1 MGRYAKW
8 ICVCFKIQVN
18 TITKNSLPYKDET
31 GCVISGITFHE
42 TLPESF
48 VISNTFTDEGP
59 MGQSNNKNAVIF
71 IGIPASGKSSFYH
84 EVFRNYVH
92 ISLDILNTRNK
103 EKILLEKCIKNGS
116 PFVIDNT
123 NPFIE
128 DRARYINKAK
138 ENNYRIIG
146 YYFRSSISECM
157 KRNQHR
163 EGRARV
169 PDIAV
174 KSIYSNMQ
182 LPTYSEGFDELY
194 YVHVKNNKFIVE
206 NWLEEA

>member
-1 MGRYAKW
+1 MYAEEYPSYIAGK
-8 ICVCFKIQVN
+8 F
-18 TITKNSLPYKDET
+18 TTADED
-31 GCVISGITFHE
+31 
-42 TLPESF
+42 L
-48 VISNTFTDEGP
+48 
-59 MGQSNNKNAVIF
+59 MGQSNNRNAVIF
-71 IGIPASGKSSFYH
+71 IGIPASGKSSFYR

-103 EKILLEKCIKNGS
+103 EKMLLEKCIKNGL

-123 NPFIE
+123 NPSIE
-128 DRARYINKAK
+128 DRTRYINNAK

-146 YYFRSSISECM
+146 YYFRSSISECI

-163 EGRARV
+163 EGRTRV
-169 PDIAV
+169 PDTAV

-194 YVHVKNNKFIVE
+194 YVYIKNNKFIVE